1 MATGRLSAI
10 LLDAGGVLIFPSA
23 DLMLPPLRAR
33 GMFPDA
39 AALERAHY
47 RAMVGQDTAAAP
59 PARDTWW
66 RDYLLSYLAACGA
79 AADGREA
86 LAAEITRAITGPHW
100 THVGTGVM
108 DGLRAL
114 ASLGIP
120 LGVVSNSDGTVQ
132 AELCRLG
139 ICYAPDGPEPP
150 LAAVPVGVVVDSA
163 VAGVAKPDPAIFRIA
178 LASLGV
184 PADGAVLHVGDSLRY
199 DVAGAVAAGLQPVHM
214 DPFGFCPAPAGH
226 PHIRSLADLTE
237 LISARRL
244 PSAEDRLR
252 AFNEHRRK
260 RESQNMRW
268 STMHIP
274 TLRDDPA
281 DAGAPSHRLLLRAGY
296 IRQLMAGHYS
306 LLPLGQRVRLKV
318 IGIIREEMNRIGA
331 QEILMPV
338 MHPAEPWQ
346 RSGRWELMGDEMF
359 RLKDRRGAD
368 LALGMTHEEII
379 ATLATE
385 LESYRELPQLW
396 YQFQTK
402 LRDEPRPKAGLMRTR
417 EFTMKDSYSFDLGPA
432 GLDTSFRLHRE
443 AYIKAFE
450 RLAIPAIPVEA
461 SSGTMGGSDSTE
473 FVCPS
478 PSGEDLIVLC
488 PDCGYAANVEIAR
501 SRLAAVQDGEGLPAP
516 EPFPTPG
523 VRTIEDLATGYD
535 APADR
540 QVKTLVYFLD
550 GVLTLVLLRGDH
562 ALHEQKLVDATGATS
577 IRAAQPEEIRE
588 ALGALPGSLGAVGVT
603 DHPVIA
609 DEALRGRRGMYTGAN
624 VDDTHLRGVDVE
636 RDITV
641 GTWASLREAA
651 AGEPCIN
658 CGHGLEIERGIEV
671 GHIFK
676 LGYKYTEAMDIRVSG
691 PDGKPVR
698 PIMGSYGIGVERAMA
713 TIVEVHYDDKGI
725 IWPAAVAPFEVVVV
739 IAQQD
744 DPAVAAAG
752 ERVYQ
757 ALLDAG
763 VEAIVDDRQVR
774 AGVKF
779 SDAELVGIPF
789 RVTVG
794 KRGLSSGAAELT
806 ERATGNTVQV
816 PLDDLPHHVREA
828 VAKAIASNR

>member
-1 MATGRLSAI
+1 
-10 LLDAGGVLIFPSA
+10 
-23 DLMLPPLRAR
+23 
-33 GMFPDA
+33 
-39 AALERAHY
+39 
-47 RAMVGQDTAAAP
+47 
-59 PARDTWW
+59 
-66 RDYLLSYLAACGA
+66 
-79 AADGREA
+79 
-86 LAAEITRAITGPHW
+86 
-100 THVGTGVM
+100 
-108 DGLRAL
+108 
-114 ASLGIP
+114 
-120 LGVVSNSDGTVQ
+120 
-132 AELCRLG
+132 
-139 ICYAPDGPEPP
+139 
-150 LAAVPVGVVVDSA
+150 
-163 VAGVAKPDPAIFRIA
+163 
-178 LASLGV
+178 
-184 PADGAVLHVGDSLRY
+184 
-199 DVAGAVAAGLQPVHM
+199 
-214 DPFGFCPAPAGH
+214 
-226 PHIRSLADLTE
+226 
-237 LISARRL
+237 
-244 PSAEDRLR
+244 
-252 AFNEHRRK
+252 
-260 RESQNMRW
+260 MRW
-268 STMHIP
+268 SMMHIP

-281 DAGAPSHRLLLRAGY
+281 DAGAPSHRLLLRGGY
-296 IRQLMAGHYS
+296 MRPLMAGHYS

-318 IGIIREEMNRIGA
+318 IEIIREEMNRIGA

-338 MHPAEPWQ
+338 MHPAEIWQ
-346 RSGRWELMGDEMF
+346 RSGRWELMGEEMF

-385 LESYRELPQLW
+385 LESYRTLPQRW

-432 GLDTSFRLHRE
+432 ELDTSFRLHRD
-443 AYIKAFE
+443 AYIRVFE
-450 RLAIPAIPVEA
+450 RLGIPAIPVEA
-461 SSGTMGGSDSTE
+461 SSGSMGGSDSTE

-488 PDCGYAANVEIAR
+488 PDCGYAANVEKAT
-501 SRLAAVQDGEGLPAP
+501 SRLAAAEDGEGLPAP
-516 EPFPTPG
+516 EQFPTPG

-540 QVKTLVYFLD
+540 QIKTLVYFLD

-562 ALHEQKLVDATGATS
+562 ALHEQKLVDATGATA

-588 ALGALPGSLGAVGVT
+588 ALGALPGSLGAAGVT
-603 DHPVIA
+603 GHPVIA

-636 RDITV
+636 RDISV
-641 GTWASLREAA
+641 GKWADLREVA
-651 AGEPCIN
+651 AGEQCVN

-713 TIVEVHYDDKGI
+713 TIIEVHYDAKGI

-744 DPAVAAAG
+744 DPAVAEAG

-757 ALLDAG
+757 SLLDAG
-763 VEAIVDDRQVR
+763 VEVIVDDRPVR

-794 KRGLSSGAAELT
+794 KRSLASETAELT
-806 ERATGNTVQV
+806 ERATGNTVQI
-816 PLDDLPHHVREA
+816 PLTDLPHHAREA
-828 VAKAIASNR
+828 VTKAVASNR